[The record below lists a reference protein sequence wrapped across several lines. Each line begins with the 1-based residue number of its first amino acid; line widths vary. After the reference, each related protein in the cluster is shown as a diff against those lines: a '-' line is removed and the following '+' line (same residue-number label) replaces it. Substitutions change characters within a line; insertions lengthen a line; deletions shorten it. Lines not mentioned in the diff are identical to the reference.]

1 MSALTFSP
9 EEIKKLI
16 SLLLPCDPLILKL
29 EHLNCGQ
36 AGNINSGQRVNRE
49 QKVNREQGDNSGQR
63 VNPLSREKYNERP
76 TFTCT
81 RGPLRAGG
89 VLIYR
94 KTGAMVEFLMIKNTE
109 GRYEDIGGKTD
120 RKDRSILD
128 TIARETGEETN
139 GVIAEAVVRR
149 QLQAAVL
156 SVYNL
161 NSKYVVYLLPANRYE
176 ATLKSEQFGTI
187 ETHDQFPRT
196 IHWVSTESLQNNPLH
211 PRLDLQGI
219 IAVLENSLNH

>member
-29 EHLNCGQ
+29 EHLNCQ
-36 AGNINSGQRVNRE
+36 AGNINRGEGVNRVERDQGEQRVERVERVNRE
-49 QKVNREQGDNSGQR
+49 P
-63 VNPLSREKYNERP
+63 PLSREKYNDRP

-94 KTGAMVEFLMIKNTE
+94 KTGTGLEFLMIKNTE

-149 QLQAAVL
+149 QLQTAAL

-161 NSKYVVYLLPANRYE
+161 NSKYVVYLIQANRYE
-176 ATLKSEQFGTI
+176 AAVKSEQFGTI

-196 IHWVSTESLQNNPLH
+196 IHWVPSESVQNSPLH
-211 PRLDLQGI
+211 PRLDLPGLL
-219 IAVLENSLNH
+219 AVWKRL